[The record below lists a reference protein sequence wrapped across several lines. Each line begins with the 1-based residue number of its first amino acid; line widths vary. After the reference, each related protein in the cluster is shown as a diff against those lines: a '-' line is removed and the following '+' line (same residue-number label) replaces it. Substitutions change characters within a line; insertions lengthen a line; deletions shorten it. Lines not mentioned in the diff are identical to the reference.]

1 VHGEIKKFVAT
12 IWVMRHFFILQGR
25 QELTWTF
32 VRPTAVSR
40 LIIQYSD
47 IARMKTRKGIASRD
61 YSKKKMLS
69 GEL

>member
-12 IWVMRHFFILQGR
+12 VWVMRHFFILQGAPGAYVDFC
-25 QELTWTF
+25 T
-32 VRPTAVSR
+32 PTAVSR